1 MDFDSSD
8 SDVDEELIIRD
19 FEEEGRLI
27 INKLLPAKSCV
38 KYENTY
44 NSFMKWKTEQ
54 NAKSFEENVLIVY
67 FEELSK
73 KLKPSTLWGQW
84 SMLRTT
90 LNLRHGININKYE
103 NLKTLLKNKNKG
115 FKAKKSSVLTWDQ
128 IKLFLTQGDDLI
140 YLCSKVFTNY
150 LFFR

>member
-54 NAKSFEENVLIVY
+54 NAKSFEENV
-67 FEELSK
+67 
-73 KLKPSTLWGQW
+73 
-84 SMLRTT
+84 
-90 LNLRHGININKYE
+90 
-103 NLKTLLKNKNKG
+103 
-115 FKAKKSSVLTWDQ
+115 Q
-128 IKLFLTQGDDLI
+128 IGRAH
-140 YLCSKVFTNY
+140 V
-150 LFFR
+150 